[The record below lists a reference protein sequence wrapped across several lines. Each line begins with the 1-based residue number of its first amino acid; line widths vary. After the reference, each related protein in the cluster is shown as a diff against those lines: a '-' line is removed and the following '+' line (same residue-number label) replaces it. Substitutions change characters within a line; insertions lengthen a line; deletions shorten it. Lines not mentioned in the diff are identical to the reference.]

1 MPQGTAGFASQQ
13 AHTWAAI
20 QAGCAGSFNGVET
33 SKLEGGGETAED
45 DGHLFDVVFDVPGNV
60 KNDKPKSR
68 MGRPKGAKDTKPR
81 RAVER
86 SVPKESS
93 EFNGVCVYC
102 ARGDCVC

>member
-1 MPQGTAGFASQQ
+1 MQQGTAGLESYQSHA
-13 AHTWAAI
+13 WAAI
-20 QAGCAGSFNGVET
+20 QAGCAGSFSAEI
-33 SKLEGGGETAED
+33 SKIDGGGETAED
-45 DGHLFDVVFDVPGNV
+45 EGHLFDVVLDGNV